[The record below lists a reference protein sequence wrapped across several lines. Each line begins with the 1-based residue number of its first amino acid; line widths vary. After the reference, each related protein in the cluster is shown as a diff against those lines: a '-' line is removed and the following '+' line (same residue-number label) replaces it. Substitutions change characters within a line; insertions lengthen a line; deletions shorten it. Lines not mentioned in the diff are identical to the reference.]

1 MLVLFFSAS
10 PENVLVL
17 VPYFSALA
25 LSTKNTNFKCLST
38 KIQCLS
44 AFSALPPFL
53 LKIMIFGNIKS
64 VLLILR
70 AFHKFLETIM
80 TELKYFIKDNRFN
93 ENLSFRN
100 SRQISAF

>member
-17 VPYFSALA
+17 VPYFSA
-25 LSTKNTNFKCLST
+25 S
-38 KIQCLS
+38 
-44 AFSALPPFL
+44 PPFL